1 MVCRAAVLSLSSSW
15 LTFTATLSLLILIA
29 GGAAF
34 SFPLPQDNPHL
45 VVYEGTDGPGA
56 GKHIVLIAGDHEY
69 RSEEILP
76 AMARILAKNLA
87 SRPVSSSLST
97 MRASSSPGAPT
108 SPASMR
114 LTPLTC

>member
-15 LTFTATLSLLILIA
+15 LAFTAMLSLLILIA

-76 AMARILAKNLA
+76 AMARILATGVPKSA
-87 SRPVSSSLST
+87 RA

-114 LTPLTC
+114 LTPMTC